1 MDDGKYCISL
11 QLTFETIPFLIS
23 HYIQQADSLCQTL
36 KMNSSHF
43 PLQQK
48 KYIPRWHIDRQMIK
62 INTLRETYRLYEVW
76 DGTCTMFSKG
86 RWNDSPV
93 SLRTLRKG
101 FMCVA
106 KFFEEVELMKKLHHK
121 NIIELL
127 GINTQETPL
136 YMITEHIQDTLQVYL
151 IEHGHCLKHYQLINI
166 GEQVALAMT
175 YLGKINCVHRNLCAK
190 SIVLTSYKDITCKV
204 TDFSYAKI
212 ISQHGYVEST
222 AQESF
227 PVKWTAPESLSSKRF
242 TIESDVWSFGIVL
255 YELISCSIEPYYPG
269 MDEDD
274 DERSNKL
281 FGIYN
286 TSCPN
291 DCTAKLYQIVMKCQK
306 YNPDDRPYFSDIHF
320 KLVQQSKINKRT
332 C

>member
-36 KMNSSHF
+36 KMSSSHF
-43 PLQQK
+43 PLEQK

-62 INTLRETYRLYEVW
+62 INTLRETYQLYEIW
-76 DGTCTMFSKG
+76 DGTCTMYCKG

-93 SLRTLRKG
+93 SLRTPRKG

-106 KFFEEVELMKKLHHK
+106 KFFEEVELMKKLNHK
-121 NIIELL
+121 NVIELL

-136 YMITEHIQDTLQVYL
+136 YMITEHIKCSLQVYL
-151 IEHGHCLKHYQLINI
+151 RTLGHSLKHHRLFNI
-166 GEQVALAMT
+166 GMLVASAMV
-175 YLGKINCVHRNLCAK
+175 YLGSINCVHRNLCVK
-190 SIVLTSYKDITCKV
+190 SIAITSYNDIKV

-227 PVKWTAPESLSSKRF
+227 PLKWTVPESLRSNRF
-242 TIESDVWSFGIVL
+242 TIKSDVWSFGILL
-255 YELISCSIEPYYPG
+255 YEMMTCANEPYPG
-269 MDEDD
+269 MDE
-274 DERSNKL
+274 EVLKK
-281 FGIYN
+281 FQAIYQV
-286 TSCPN
+286 SCPN
-291 DCTAKLYQIVMKCQK
+291 CCSEKLHKVMMKCQK
-306 YNPDDRPYFSDIHF
+306 EDPDDRPYFSDLHF
-320 KLVQQSKINKRT
+320 KFTLLSTIIKS